1 MKKFIIFVLVFILTM
16 TLLACGANED
26 KSLETTETN
35 EEIASETIEADEEI
49 ASETIE
55 VDEEIASETI
65 EVDEEKL
72 FTTIEATNCFYD
84 AGFVELIAGVE
95 EPSEY
100 TFTAENSEN
109 VEWSVYVLDQTFDEG
124 FRYIKQAAEPVL
136 VADGTIFIDEGKYV
150 YVYCSSN
157 EFTTGV
163 ADEYAKLNVTIK

>member
-1 MKKFIIFVLVFILTM
+1 MKKFIVFVLVFVMTM
-16 TLLACGANED
+16 TFLACGANED

-35 EEIASETIEADEEI
+35 EETASEIIEADEEI
-49 ASETIE
+49 VSETIE
-55 VDEEIASETI
+55 L
-65 EVDEEKL
+65 DEEKL
-72 FTTIEATNCFYD
+72 FTTIEAKNCFYD

-100 TFTAENSEN
+100 TFTAENSET
-109 VEWSVYVLDQTFDEG
+109 VEWSVYILDEAFDEG

-163 ADEYAKLNVTIK
+163 ADEYAKLNVTVK